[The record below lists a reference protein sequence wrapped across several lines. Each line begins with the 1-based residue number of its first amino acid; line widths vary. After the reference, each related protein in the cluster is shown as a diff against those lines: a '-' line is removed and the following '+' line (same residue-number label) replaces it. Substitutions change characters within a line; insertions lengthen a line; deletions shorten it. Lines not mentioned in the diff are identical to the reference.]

1 MTSQGTGS
9 DGQHVT
15 IGTGE
20 FYCADCTS
28 RQAYELKGKPQPK
41 KSWLA
46 RLFASAEQGQFVEG
60 QKCGSTFVPEV
71 LQTADESHDVEY
83 LKGIRRVAIQ
93 MMAVDGSIDD
103 EEVAAIQ
110 EMYQQVTGQD
120 LDDAS
125 IRREAANIS
134 DRSDQDLSDFLTAL
148 ATRIDDRGKELIL
161 KTAFWVVGA
170 DKQFDEEEANLIY
183 RVGGALGISAA
194 DVRVLMDRMSVSK
207 G

>member
-1 MTSQGTGS
+1 MTEQGTGAE
-9 DGQHVT
+9 GQPTTVQ
-15 IGTGE
+15 TGE
-20 FYCADCTS
+20 FYCSKCVS
-28 RQAYELKGKPQPK
+28 RQAYELKSTQKQAT
-41 KSWLA
+41 SWFS
-46 RLFASAEQGQFVEG
+46 RLFARSDKGAFVEC
-60 QKCGSTFVPEV
+60 QNCGSTFVSAV
-71 LQTADESHDVEY
+71 LQTAGDSADSEY

-125 IRREAANIS
+125 IRREAGRVS
-134 DRSDQDLSDFLTAL
+134 ERSDDDLMEFLTSL
-148 ATRIDDRGKELIL
+148 AKSTDNRGKELIL

-170 DKQFDEEEANLIY
+170 DGQFDEQEAKFIY

-194 DVRVLMDRMSVSK
+194 DVRVLMDRMTVSK